1 MNKHLNTIINKFEEQ
16 NEEMSKSFFDFIQR
30 EKDWTLRDSHIYY
43 SFLIAKLCASR
54 NENATKSLI
63 SEVEVYLAKEYVDRI
78 YNLKVG
84 DKAEIE
90 GKKIT
95 IADICASN
103 SGPFICYTDIAK
115 SFNNYEPQSGINA
128 LLNTNIKKY
137 NPIPAEIKA
146 LVKQCDLCLVND
158 FICESANVNNE
169 EKLIV
174 CFRNNVSE
182 WVNMVIP
189 LNKIKK
195 SNKATYSYEHDG
207 GTYRINFK
215 KTIDLV
221 ANI

>member
-1 MNKHLNTIINKFEEQ
+1 MNKHLNKIINQFQIQ
-16 NEEMSKSFFDFIQR
+16 NEEISKHFFDVLQR
-30 EKDWTLRDSHIYY
+30 EKDWTFRRDHIYY
-43 SFLIAKLCASR
+43 SFLIAKLCAAR
-54 NENATKSLI
+54 NEIEPTKEII
-63 SEVEVYLAKEYVDRI
+63 SEAENHLAKEYIKYAYDLSI
-78 YNLKVG
+78 G
-84 DKAEIE
+84 DMVEIE
-90 GKKIT
+90 GKAHKIE
-95 IADICASN
+95 DIHANN
-103 SGPFICYTDIAK
+103 SGPFIVYT
-115 SFNNYEPQSGINA
+115 NYFSECDCSPRVGINV
-128 LLNTNIKKY
+128 LLNSVKKY
-137 NPIPAEIKA
+137 NPIPKEIKV

-195 SNKATYSYEHDG
+195 SNKTTYSYEYDG